1 VVTVTAED
9 LLTLRGVHETRIGL
23 SRRPL

>member
-9 LLTLRGVHETRIGL
+9 LLTLRGVHEFDIGL
-23 SRRPL
+23 PRGPL

>member
-9 LLTLRGVHETRIGL
+9 LLTLRGVHKSGIGL
-23 SRRPL
+23 LREPL

>member
-9 LLTLRGVHETRIGL
+9 LLTLRGVHETGIGL
-23 SRRPL
+23 REGPL